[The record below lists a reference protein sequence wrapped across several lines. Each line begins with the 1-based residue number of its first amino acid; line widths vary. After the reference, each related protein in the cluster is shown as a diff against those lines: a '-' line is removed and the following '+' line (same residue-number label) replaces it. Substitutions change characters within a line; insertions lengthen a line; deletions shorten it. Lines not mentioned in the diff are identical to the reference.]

1 MLNEKE
7 PPARPKAPRPPIRLH
22 GVRQNNLKNLSLD
35 LPLGQMTVI
44 TGVSGSGKS
53 SLAFDTLYAEGS
65 RRYMESLSTYARQFL
80 EKMPRPLVD
89 AIHNVPP
96 AIALEQ
102 RNSIV
107 NNRTTVATMTEIY
120 DYLRLFFAAAGR
132 QNCKT
137 CGHDEVRTNDADSIS
152 ERILALPE
160 GTRLY
165 LLAKLPSL
173 EVVEE
178 DEEKPSK
185 SKSKAKA
192 KKKGI
197 SGSSFAGQE
206 LFKRGYQRLL
216 VGTEVIDLSTAD
228 GQIFIPDEGEAFV
241 IVDRL
246 AITAGLREDRARLLD
261 SVEQALLTGEGCL
274 EARSTDGAIKLV
286 ASQGYACAHCGDPHT
301 PPNAALF
308 SSNSP
313 LGACQT
319 CSGFGE
325 ILELDEEL
333 VVPDRARSLRDG
345 AVDPL
350 SKPSYKDWE
359 KEMLK
364 AMEKRGVPAY
374 TRYKDLKAGDRTF
387 LWEGGGDYPGIRG
400 YFDQLKPWKYKL
412 HVRVFIR
419 RFQSLRQCPDCKGSR
434 LSATPLRF
442 RVADKN
448 VAEVLEFTMKEGL
461 EWFSHLDIS
470 ALDRKKVKE
479 VLRQICER
487 LDFLCH
493 VGVGYLKLSRKG
505 NTLSGGEYQRI
516 SLASQ
521 LGSKLSNTLYVLDEP
536 SIGLHPCDTDK
547 LITVMH
553 ALRDHGNTLVVVEH
567 DTSVMRSSDYLVEV
581 GPLAGTEGGEIVA
594 SGTKAEFLK
603 KRNSLTARYLS
614 GELSLS
620 KPASRRPGNG
630 SEILIKGA
638 RANNLQNV
646 DFRLP
651 LGSLVA
657 VTGVSGSGKSTIVHD
672 TLYNS
677 LARLVLHEP
686 IPSQDVGRCDSIDG
700 WDKIGNLCLLDQT
713 PIGRSSR
720 SNTATYIKM
729 YDEIRRLMAQ
739 QATAARRHLTPT
751 DFSFNVDG
759 GRCPTCKGEG
769 FVEVDMHFM
778 ADVRLLCDDCEGKRF
793 KKHVLEVQFRGKNID
808 EILHTTIKEAQ
819 ELFAESPAIVE
830 KCALLEEVGLGYLQL
845 GQPVSSLSG
854 GECQRLKIASTL
866 DEQKS
871 MGKVMPTL
879 YIFDEPTTGLHI
891 HDVKK
896 LVEVFHRLVNKGHTV
911 LFIEH
916 NMDLVAQADWVID
929 IGPGGGDAGGSV
941 IAEGNPEKIAKAR
954 GSITAP
960 YLAAVLAGN
969 GNSLATGE
977 EFLHVPRDKK
987 PK

>member
-1 MLNEKE
+1 MPNLIEGAN
-7 PPARPKAPRPPIRLH
+7 PPIRLQ
-22 GVRQNNLKNLSLD
+22 GVRQNNLKNINLD
-35 LPLGQMTVI
+35 LPLGKMTVI

-80 EKMPRPLVD
+80 EKMPRPEVT

-120 DYLRLFFAAAGR
+120 DYLRLLYSAAGK
-132 QNCKT
+132 QNCRN
-137 CGHDEVRTNDADSIS
+137 CGHDAVRMNDADSIAD
-152 ERILALPE
+152 RILALPE
-160 GTRLY
+160 GTKLY
-165 LLAKLPSL
+165 LLAKFPSF
-173 EVVEE
+173 ETEE
-178 DEEKPSK
+178 EPEAKT
-185 SKSKAKA
+185 KAQKARA
-192 KKKGI
+192 KKKAAKAGVAF
-197 SGSSFAGQE
+197 GGQE

-216 VGTEVIDLSTAD
+216 VNGEVIDLSTAE
-228 GQIFIPDEGEAFV
+228 GQIFLPNAEEAFV
-241 IVDRL
+241 VVDRL
-246 AITAGLREDRARLLD
+246 AVSASLREDRARLGD
-261 SVEQALLTGEGCL
+261 SIEQALLIGEGRL
-274 EARSTDGAIKLV
+274 EARSPDAKVRLKAT
-286 ASQGYACAHCGDPHT
+286 QGYACADCGELHT

-325 ILELDEEL
+325 TLELDEEL
-333 VVPDRARSLRDG
+333 IVPDRAKSLRDG

-364 AMEKRGVPAY
+364 AMEKRGVAPY
-374 TRYKDLKAGDRTF
+374 TRYKDLSEKQRAL
-387 LWEGGGDYPGIRG
+387 LWEGDGDFPGIRG

-419 RFQSLRQCPDCKGSR
+419 RFQSLRTCPDCKGSR
-434 LSATPLRF
+434 LSEAPLRF
-442 RVADKN
+442 RVGGKN
-448 VAEVLEFTMKEGL
+448 VAEVLDLTMREACD
-461 EWFSHLDIS
+461 WFRDLDIP
-470 ALDRKKVKE
+470 AAERKKIKE
-479 VLRQICER
+479 VLRQIAER
-487 LDFLCH
+487 LEFLCL

-536 SIGLHPCDTDK
+536 SIGLHPSDTDK
-547 LITVMH
+547 LIQVIH
-553 ALRDHGNTLVVVEH
+553 ALRNHGNTVVVVEH
-567 DTSVMRSSDYLVEV
+567 DTSVMKSADFLVEV

-594 SGTKAEFLK
+594 AGAKADFLK
-603 KRNSLTARYLS
+603 KRHSLTARYLS
-614 GELSLS
+614 GELSLA
-620 KPASRRPGNG
+620 KPRARRAGNG
-630 SEILIKGA
+630 HTIAVRGCREH
-638 RANNLQNV
+638 NLKNV
-646 DFRLP
+646 DLEIP
-651 LGSLVA
+651 LGKLVA
-657 VTGVSGSGKSTIVHD
+657 VTGVSGSGKSTLVHD
-672 TLYNS
+672 TLFLS
-677 LARLVLHEP
+677 LARLVLHDP
-686 IPSQDVGRCDSIDG
+686 VPSHEIGRNDGVDG
-700 WDKIGNLCLLDQT
+700 WEKIGNLLLLDQT

-729 YDEIRRLMAQ
+729 YDEIRRLLAS
-739 QATAARRHLTPT
+739 QASAARRHLTPT

-793 KKHVLEVQFRGKNID
+793 KKHVLEVQYRGKNID
-808 EILHTTIKEAQ
+808 EILHTTVKEGK
-819 ELFAESPAIVE
+819 ELFAESPTLVE

-845 GQPVSSLSG
+845 GQSVSSLSG

-866 DEQKS
+866 DEQKAQ
-871 MGKVMPTL
+871 GKVAPTL

-891 HDVKK
+891 HDVKR
-896 LVEVFHRLVNKGHTV
+896 LVDVFHRLVDRGHTV

-929 IGPGGGDAGGSV
+929 IGPGGGGAGGNIV
-941 IAEGNPEKIAKAR
+941 AEGTPEKIAKTK
-954 GSITAP
+954 GSVTAP
-960 YLAAVLAGN
+960 YLDGVLRAGH
-969 GNSLATGE
+969 A
-977 EFLHVPRDKK
+977 
-987 PK
+987 

>member
-1 MLNEKE
+1 MQTSHS
-7 PPARPKAPRPPIRLH
+7 RPPIRML
-22 GVRQNNLKNLSLD
+22 GVRQNNLKNVHLD
-35 LPLGQMTVI
+35 LPLGKMTVI

-80 EKMPRPLVD
+80 EKMPRPEVE

-120 DYLRLFFAAAGR
+120 DYLRLLFSAAGQ
-132 QNCKT
+132 QNCKN
-137 CGHDEVRTNDADSIS
+137 CGFDTVRMNDADSIS
-152 ERILALPE
+152 ERILALPN
-160 GTRLY
+160 GTRTY
-165 LLAKLPSL
+165 LLAKLPNFENEE
-173 EVVEE
+173 EVEA
-178 DEEKPSK
+178 KTKAQKKRASK
-185 SKSKAKA
+185 KAAKA
-192 KKKGI
+192 GTA
-197 SGSSFAGQE
+197 FAGQE

-216 VGTEVIDLSTAD
+216 VKGEVIDLSTAE
-228 GQIFIPDEGEAFV
+228 GQIYIPDLEEAFV

-246 AITAGLREDRARLLD
+246 AIGDSLREDRARLLD
-261 SVEQALLTGEGCL
+261 SIEQALLIGEGRL
-274 EARSTDGAIKLV
+274 EVRSANGLIRLK
-286 ASQGYACAHCGDPHT
+286 ASQGYSCAQCGEPHS

-333 VVPDRARSLRDG
+333 VVPDRAKSLRDG
-345 AVDPL
+345 AIDPL

-359 KEMLK
+359 KEMLR

-374 TRYKDLKAGDRTF
+374 TRYKDLKAAQRTL
-387 LWEGGGDYPGIRG
+387 LWEGDGDFPGIRG

-419 RFQSLRQCPDCKGSR
+419 RFQSLRTCPDCMGSR
-434 LSATPLRF
+434 LSETPLRF
-442 RVADKN
+442 RVGGKN
-448 VAEVLEFTMKEGL
+448 VAEVLELTMREACD
-461 EWFSHLDIS
+461 WFRTMEIPVQE
-470 ALDRKKVKE
+470 RKKIKE
-479 VLRQICER
+479 VLRQIEER
-487 LDFLCH
+487 LEFLCL
-493 VGVGYLKLSRKG
+493 VGVGYLKLNRKG

-536 SIGLHPCDTDK
+536 SIGLHPSDTDK
-547 LITVMH
+547 LIQVIH
-553 ALRDHGNTLVVVEH
+553 ALRDHGNTVVVVEH
-567 DTSVMRSSDYLVEV
+567 DTSVMRSADFLVEV

-594 SGTKAEFLK
+594 SGAKASFLK
-603 KRNSLTARYLS
+603 EKHSLTARYLS
-614 GELSLS
+614 GELSLA
-620 KPASRRPGNG
+620 KPRARRSGNG
-630 SEILIKGA
+630 QEIVVRGA
-638 RANNLQNV
+638 REHNLQNV
-646 DFRLP
+646 DFHLP
-651 LGSLVA
+651 LGKLVA
-657 VTGVSGSGKSTIVHD
+657 VTGVSGSGKSTLVHD
-672 TLYNS
+672 TLFNS
-677 LARLVLHEP
+677 LARVVLHEP
-686 IPSQDVGRCDSIDG
+686 IPSHEVGKNDG
-700 WDKIGNLCLLDQT
+700 IEGWEKIGNLCLLDQT

-729 YDEIRRLMAQ
+729 YDEIRRLMAS
-739 QATAARRHLTPT
+739 QAGAARRHLTPT

-808 EILHTTIKEAQ
+808 EILHTTVKDAK
-819 ELFAESPAIVE
+819 ELFAESPALVE
-830 KCALLEEVGLGYLQL
+830 KCVLLEEVGLGYLQL
-845 GQPVSSLSG
+845 GQSVSSLSG
-854 GECQRLKIASTL
+854 GECQRLKIAATL

-871 MGKVMPTL
+871 QSKTLPTL
-879 YIFDEPTTGLHI
+879 YIFDEPTTGLHM
-891 HDVKK
+891 HDIKK
-896 LVEVFHRLVNKGHTV
+896 LVEVFQRLVDRGHTV

-929 IGPGGGDAGGSV
+929 IGPGGGGAGGTIV
-941 IAEGNPEKIAKAR
+941 AQGTPEKIAKSK
-954 GSITAP
+954 GSITAA
-960 YLAAVLAGN
+960 YLEGVLKAGH
-969 GNSLATGE
+969 A
-977 EFLHVPRDKK
+977 
-987 PK
+987 

>member
-1 MLNEKE
+1 MHPEKE
-7 PPARPKAPRPPIRLH
+7 PTRPGKERPPIRLH
-22 GVRQNNLKNLSLD
+22 GVRQNNLKNVSLD
-35 LPLGQMTVI
+35 LPLGRMTVI

-80 EKMPRPLVD
+80 EKMPRPEVE

-120 DYLRLFFAAAGR
+120 DYLRLLFAAAGH
-132 QNCKT
+132 QNCRA
-137 CGHDEVRTNDADSIS
+137 CGHDSVKMNDSESIS
-152 ERILALPE
+152 ERILALPN

-165 LLAKLPSL
+165 LLAKLPSF
-173 EVVEE
+173 ENEE
-178 DEEKPSK
+178 AEPAKK
-185 SKSKAKA
+185 GKGKAKPTKSAA
-192 KKKGI
+192 KRQAKGVT
-197 SGSSFAGQE
+197 GSSFAGQE
-206 LFKRGYQRLL
+206 LFQRGYQRLL
-216 VGTEVIDLSTAD
+216 VNNEVIDLSTAE
-228 GQIFIPDEGEAFV
+228 GQIFVPDREEAYV

-246 AITAGLREDRARLLD
+246 AVGDSLREDRARLMD
-261 SVEQALLTGEGCL
+261 SIEQALLTGEGRL
-274 EARSTDGAIKLV
+274 EARSPDGAVRLK
-286 ASQGYACAHCGDPHT
+286 ATAGYACAHCGEPHT

-325 ILELDEEL
+325 VLELDEEL
-333 VVPDRARSLRDG
+333 VVPDRAKSLRDG

-364 AMEKRGVPAY
+364 AMEKRGVPAF
-374 TRYKDLKAGDRTF
+374 TRYKDLKPAQRTLLWDGD
-387 LWEGGGDYPGIRG
+387 GDFPGIKG
-400 YFDQLKPWKYKL
+400 YFEQLKPWKYKL

-419 RFQSLRQCPDCKGSR
+419 RYQSQRTCPACRGSR
-434 LSATPLRF
+434 LSDTPLRF
-442 RVADKN
+442 RVGGKN
-448 VAEVLEFTMKEGL
+448 VAEVLELTMRDARD
-461 EWFSHLDIS
+461 WFSSVDLP
-470 ALDRKKVKE
+470 AQDRKRSKE
-479 VLRQICER
+479 VLRQISER
-487 LDFLCH
+487 LDFLCL
-493 VGVGYLKLSRKG
+493 VGVGYLRMNRKG

-536 SIGLHPCDTDK
+536 SIGLHPSDTDK
-547 LITVMH
+547 LISVMH

-567 DTSVMRSSDYLVEV
+567 DTSVMKSSDFLVEV
-581 GPLAGTEGGEIVA
+581 GPLAGAEGGEIVA
-594 SGTKAEFLK
+594 AGPKAEFLK
-603 KRNSLTARYLS
+603 KRTSLTARYLN
-614 GELSLS
+614 GELTLP
-620 KPASRRPGNG
+620 KPKARRTGKG
-630 SEILIKGA
+630 DAITVTGA
-638 RANNLQNV
+638 RSHNLRGV
-646 DFRLP
+646 DFRVP
-651 LGSLVA
+651 LGLLVA
-657 VTGVSGSGKSTIVHD
+657 VTGVSGSGKSTLVHD
-672 TLYNS
+672 TLYKS

-686 IPSQDVGRCDSIDG
+686 IPSYEVGKCDALEG
-700 WDKIGNLCLLDQT
+700 WERIGNLCLLDQT

-729 YDEIRRLMAQ
+729 YDEIRRILAQ
-739 QATAARRHLTPT
+739 QTSAARRHLTPT

-759 GRCPTCKGEG
+759 GRCATCKGEG

-793 KKHVLEVQFRGKNID
+793 KKHVLEVQYRGKNVD
-808 EILHTTIKEAQ
+808 EILHTTVKEAKD
-819 ELFAESPAIVE
+819 LFVESPAIVE

-845 GQPVSSLSG
+845 GQSVSSLSG

-866 DEQKS
+866 DEQKLA
-871 MGKVMPTL
+871 GKTLPTL

-896 LVEVFHRLVNKGHTV
+896 LVEVFHKLVDKGHTV

-929 IGPGGGDAGGSV
+929 VGPGGGDAGGKIV
-941 IAEGNPEKIAKAR
+941 AEGPPEKIAKAK
-954 GSITAP
+954 GSITAQ
-960 YLAAVLAGN
+960 YL
-969 GNSLATGE
+969 
-977 EFLHVPRDKK
+977 
-987 PK
+987 

>member
-1 MLNEKE
+1 ME
-7 PPARPKAPRPPIRLH
+7 RPPIQLH
-22 GVRQNNLKNLSLD
+22 GVRQNNLKNVSLD
-35 LPLGQMTVI
+35 LPLGRMTVI

-80 EKMPRPLVD
+80 EKMPRPEVE

-120 DYLRLFFAAAGR
+120 DYLRLLFAAAGH
-132 QNCKT
+132 QNCKA
-137 CGHDEVRTNDADSIS
+137 CGHDSVRMNDAESIA
-152 ERILALPE
+152 ERILKLPD
-160 GTRLY
+160 GTKLY
-165 LLAKLPSL
+165 LLATLPAP
-173 EVVEE
+173 ETPEE
-178 DEEKPSK
+178 EEK
-185 SKSKAKA
+185 SKSKAKQR
-192 KKKGI
+192 KKGI
-197 SGSSFAGQE
+197 AGSSFAGQE

-216 VGTEVIDLSTAD
+216 VNGELVDLSTAE
-228 GQIFIPDEGEAFV
+228 GQIFIPDREEAFV
-241 IVDRL
+241 VVDRL
-246 AITAGLREDRARLLD
+246 VVSASLREDRARLFD
-261 SVEQALLTGEGCL
+261 SVEQALLTGEGRL
-274 EARSTDGAIKLV
+274 EARSPDGSLRLKAT
-286 ASQGYACAHCGDPHT
+286 QGYACADCGEPHT

-350 SKPSYKDWE
+350 AKPSYRDWE
-359 KEMLK
+359 KEMLR
-364 AMEKRGVPAY
+364 ALEKRGVPSY
-374 TRYKDLKAGDRTF
+374 TRYKDLKPAQRTL
-387 LWEGGGDYPGIRG
+387 LWEGDGDFPGIRG

-419 RFQSLRQCPDCKGSR
+419 RYQSLRTCPDCRGSR
-434 LSATPLRF
+434 LAEAPLRF
-442 RVADKN
+442 RVGGKN
-448 VAEVLEFTMKEGL
+448 VAEVLELTMKEACD
-461 EWFSHLDIS
+461 WFESVELP
-470 ALDRKKVKE
+470 AQDRKASKE
-479 VLRQICER
+479 VLRQISER
-487 LDFLCH
+487 LEFLCR
-493 VGVGYLKLSRKG
+493 VGVGYLRLNRKG

-536 SIGLHPCDTDK
+536 SIGLHPSDTDK
-547 LITVMH
+547 LISVMH
-553 ALRDHGNTLVVVEH
+553 QLRDHGNTLVVVEH
-567 DTSVMRSSDYLVEV
+567 DTSVMRSSDFLVEV
-581 GPLAGTEGGEIVA
+581 GPLAGAEGGEIVA
-594 SGTKAEFLK
+594 AGPKAEFLK
-603 KRNSLTARYLS
+603 KRASLTAKYLN
-614 GELSLS
+614 GELALP
-620 KPASRRPGNG
+620 KPKARRSGNG
-630 SEILIKGA
+630 STVAVLGA
-638 RANNLQNV
+638 RSHNLQSA
-646 DFRLP
+646 DFRVP
-651 LGSLVA
+651 LGMLVA
-657 VTGVSGSGKSTIVHD
+657 VTGVSGSGKSTLVHD

-686 IPSQDVGRCDSIDG
+686 IPSHEVGKCDAVEG
-700 WDKIGNLCLLDQT
+700 WEKIGNLCLLDQT

-729 YDEIRRLMAQ
+729 YDEIRRLMAS
-739 QATAARRHLTPT
+739 QAGAARRHLTPT

-759 GRCPTCKGEG
+759 GRCATCKGEG

-793 KKHVLEVQFRGKNID
+793 KKHVLEVEYRGKNID
-808 EILHTTIKEAQ
+808 QILHTTVKEAKV
-819 ELFAESPAIVE
+819 LFAESPAIVE
-830 KCALLEEVGLGYLQL
+830 KCNLLEEVGLGYLQL
-845 GQPVSSLSG
+845 GQSVSSLSG

-866 DEQKS
+866 DEQMS
-871 MGKVMPTL
+871 AGGASNNRPAGKVPPTL

-896 LVEVFHRLVNKGHTV
+896 LVEVFHSLVDKGHTV

-916 NMDLVAQADWVID
+916 NMDLVAQADWIID
-929 IGPGGGDAGGSV
+929 VGPGGGDAGGRIV
-941 IAEGNPEKIAKAR
+941 AEGPPEKLAKSR
-954 GSITAP
+954 GSVTAP
-960 YLAAVLAGN
+960 YLAAALSGRAQ
-969 GNSLATGE
+969 
-977 EFLHVPRDKK
+977 
-987 PK
+987 

>member
-1 MLNEKE
+1 MQTEN
-7 PPARPKAPRPPIRLH
+7 RPPIQLH
-22 GVRQNNLKNLSLD
+22 GVKQNNLKNVSLD
-35 LPLGQMTVI
+35 LPLGRMTVI

-80 EKMPRPLVD
+80 EKMPRPEVE

-120 DYLRLFFAAAGR
+120 DYLRLLFASSGH
-132 QNCKT
+132 QNCRA
-137 CGHDEVRTNDADSIS
+137 CGHDSVRTNDAESIS
-152 ERILALPE
+152 ERFLALPD
-160 GTRLY
+160 GTKLY
-165 LLAKLPSL
+165 LLAKMPLQEASTDDD
-173 EVVEE
+173 E
-178 DEEKPSK
+178 DAKLKASK
-185 SKSKAKA
+185 TKGRSRSEATLGNKRAR
-192 KKKGI
+192 KGI
-197 SGSSFAGQE
+197 KGSSFAGQD
-206 LFKRGYQRLL
+206 LFRRGYQRLL
-216 VGTEVIDLSTAD
+216 VKGEVIDLSTAE
-228 GQIFIPDEGEAFV
+228 GQIFIPEDEDAFV

-246 AITAGLREDRARLLD
+246 AITPSMREDRARLFD
-261 SVEQALLTGEGCL
+261 SVEQALLTGEGKL
-274 EARSTDGAIKLV
+274 EARSPDGTLKLK
-286 ASQGYACAHCGDPHT
+286 AAAGYACADCGEIHT

-325 ILELDEEL
+325 VLELDEEL

-350 SKPSYKDWE
+350 AKPSYRDWE
-359 KEMLK
+359 KEMLR

-374 TRYKDLKAGDRTF
+374 TRYKDLKAAQRTLLWDGD
-387 LWEGGGDYPGIRG
+387 GDFPGIKG

-419 RFQSLRQCPDCKGSR
+419 RYQSLRTCPDCRGSR
-434 LSATPLRF
+434 LAEAPLRF
-442 RVADKN
+442 RVGDKN
-448 VAEVLEFTMKEGL
+448 VAEVLELTMKESRD
-461 EWFSHLDIS
+461 WFKNVSLP
-470 ALDRKKVKE
+470 ATDRKKSKE
-479 VLRQICER
+479 VLRQISER
-487 LDFLCH
+487 LDFLCS
-493 VGVGYLKLSRKG
+493 VGVGYLRLNRKG

-536 SIGLHPCDTDK
+536 SIGLHPSDTDK
-547 LITVMH
+547 LIEVMH
-553 ALRDHGNTLVVVEH
+553 QLRDHGNTLVVVEH
-567 DTSVMRSSDYLVEV
+567 DTSVMRSSDFLVEV
-581 GPLAGTEGGEIVA
+581 GPLAGAEGGEIVA
-594 SGTKAEFLK
+594 AGPKAEFLK
-603 KRNSLTARYLS
+603 KRNSLTAKYLN
-614 GELSLS
+614 GELALPR
-620 KPASRRPGNG
+620 PASRRPGNG
-630 SEILIKGA
+630 HAVSVKGA
-638 RANNLQNV
+638 RSHNLRGV
-646 DFRLP
+646 DFKVP
-651 LGSLVA
+651 LGMLVA
-657 VTGVSGSGKSTIVHD
+657 VTGVSGSGKSTLVHD

-686 IPSQDVGRCDSIDG
+686 IPSHEVGKCDGVDG
-700 WDKIGNLCLLDQT
+700 WERVGNLCLLDQT

-729 YDEIRRLMAQ
+729 YDEIRRLLAAQ
-739 QATAARRHLTPT
+739 AGAARRHLTPT

-759 GRCPTCKGEG
+759 GRCATCKGEG

-793 KKHVLEVQFRGKNID
+793 KKHVLEVEYRGKNVD
-808 EILHTTIKEAQ
+808 QILHTTVKEAKQ
-819 ELFAESPAIVE
+819 LFAESPSIVE
-830 KCALLEEVGLGYLQL
+830 KCHLLEEVGLGYLQL
-845 GQPVSSLSG
+845 GQSVSSLSG

-866 DEQKS
+866 DEQKAA
-871 MGKVMPTL
+871 GKTMPTL

-896 LVEVFHRLVNKGHTV
+896 LVEVFHSLVNKGHTV

-929 IGPGGGDAGGSV
+929 VGPGGGDAGGTIV
-941 IAEGNPEKIAKAR
+941 AEGTPEKLAKAK
-954 GSITAP
+954 GSVTAP
-960 YLAAVLAGN
+960 FLAAAL
-969 GNSLATGE
+969 
-977 EFLHVPRDKK
+977 K
-987 PK
+987 

>member
-1 MLNEKE
+1 MQPRNE
-7 PPARPKAPRPPIRLH
+7 RPPIRLT
-22 GVRQNNLKNLSLD
+22 GVRQNNLKNFDLD

-80 EKMPRPLVD
+80 EKMPRPLVET
-89 AIHNVPP
+89 IHNVPP

-120 DYLRLFFAAAGR
+120 DYLRLLFSAAGQ
-132 QNCKT
+132 QNCKA
-137 CGHDEVRTNDADSIS
+137 CGHDVVRMNDADSIS
-152 ERILALPE
+152 ERLLALPD
-160 GTRLY
+160 GTKLY
-165 LLAKLPSL
+165 LLAKFPTL
-173 EVVEE
+173 ESEPDEE
-178 DEEKPSK
+178 DGKRSK

-192 KKKGI
+192 KKKGVT
-197 SGSSFAGQE
+197 GSTFGGQE

-216 VGTEVIDLSTAD
+216 VNGEVIDLSTAE
-228 GQIFIPDEGEAFV
+228 GQIYIPATEEAFV
-241 IVDRL
+241 MVDRL
-246 AITAGLREDRARLLD
+246 VVGGSMREDRARLLD
-261 SVEQALLTGEGCL
+261 SIEQALLIGEGRL
-274 EARSTDGAIKLV
+274 EARSPDAKVRLKAT
-286 ASQGYACAHCGDPHT
+286 QGYSCAQCGELHS

-313 LGACQT
+313 LGACVT

-325 ILELDEEL
+325 VLELDEEL
-333 VVPDRARSLRDG
+333 IVPDRAKALRDG

-364 AMEKRGVPAY
+364 ALEKRGIPGY
-374 TRYKDLKAGDRTF
+374 TRYKDLKPAQHKL
-387 LWEGGGDYPGIRG
+387 LWEGDGDFPGIHG
-400 YFDQLKPWKYKL
+400 YFEQLKPWKYKL

-419 RFQSLRQCPDCKGSR
+419 RFQTLRTCPDCRGSR
-434 LSATPLRF
+434 LAEAPLRF
-442 RVADKN
+442 RVAGKN
-448 VAEVLEFTMKEGL
+448 VAEVLELTMREAL
-461 EWFSHLDIS
+461 DWFRSVDLP
-470 ALDRKKVKE
+470 ATDRKKTKE

-487 LDFLCH
+487 LDFLNL
-493 VGVGYLKLSRKG
+493 VGVGYLKLNRKG

-536 SIGLHPCDTDK
+536 SIGLHPSDTDK
-547 LITVMH
+547 LIKVIH

-567 DTSVMRSSDYLVEV
+567 DTSVMRSADYLVEV
-581 GPLAGTEGGEIVA
+581 GPLAGAEGGEIVA
-594 SGTKAEFLK
+594 SGAKADFLK
-603 KRNSLTARYLS
+603 KRQSLTARYLS
-614 GELSLS
+614 GELTLPKRS
-620 KPASRRPGNG
+620 SRRSGNG
-630 SEILIKGA
+630 HEITVKGC
-638 RANNLQNV
+638 REHNLQSV
-646 DFRLP
+646 DLSIP
-651 LGSLVA
+651 LGKLVA
-657 VTGVSGSGKSTIVHD
+657 VTGVSGSGKSTLVHD
-672 TLYNS
+672 TLFNA

-686 IPSQDVGRCDSIDG
+686 IPSHEVGKHESIKG
-700 WDKIGNLCLLDQT
+700 WEKITNLLLLDQT

-729 YDEIRRLMAQ
+729 YDEIRRIMAT
-739 QATAARRHLTPT
+739 QASSARRHLTPT

-759 GRCPTCKGEG
+759 GRCATCKGEG

-778 ADVRLLCDDCEGKRF
+778 ADVRLICDDCEGKRF

-808 EILHTTIKEAQ
+808 EILHTTVREAKD
-819 ELFAESPAIVE
+819 LFAESPSIVE
-830 KCALLEEVGLGYLQL
+830 KCTLLEEVGLGYLQL
-845 GQPVSSLSG
+845 GQSVSSLSG

-866 DEQKS
+866 DEQKAA
-871 MGKVMPTL
+871 GKTLPTL

-896 LVEVFHRLVNKGHTV
+896 LMDVFHRLVDRGHTV

-929 IGPGGGDAGGSV
+929 VGPGGGSAGGRV
-941 IAEGNPEKIAKAR
+941 VVEGTPEKVAKSKGSVTSEYLDGVLRGAR
-954 GSITAP
+954 A
-960 YLAAVLAGN
+960 
-969 GNSLATGE
+969 
-977 EFLHVPRDKK
+977 
-987 PK
+987 

>member
-1 MLNEKE
+1 ME
-7 PPARPKAPRPPIRLH
+7 PRKTRPPIRLT
-22 GVRQNNLKNLSLD
+22 GVKQNNLKNVSLD
-35 LPLGQMTVI
+35 IPLGKMTVI

-80 EKMPRPLVD
+80 EKMPRPDVES
-89 AIHNVPP
+89 IHNVPP

-120 DYLRLFFAAAGR
+120 DYLRLFYAAAGH
-132 QNCKT
+132 QTCKA
-137 CGHDEVRTNDADSIS
+137 CGHDTVKMNDADSIS
-152 ERILALPE
+152 DRILALPE
-160 GTRLY
+160 GTKLY
-165 LLAKLPSL
+165 LLAKIPPL
-173 EVVEE
+173 EQPLDE
-178 DEEKPSK
+178 DDEAAAIKK
-185 SKSKAKA
+185 SKSKKKE
-192 KKKGI
+192 KKKGVA
-197 SGSSFAGQE
+197 GTSFAGQDM
-206 LFKRGYQRLL
+206 FKRGFQRLL
-216 VGTEVIDLSTAD
+216 VNGEVIDLSTAE
-228 GQIFIPDEGEAFV
+228 GQIFIPDLEEAFV

-246 AITAGLREDRARLLD
+246 AVTASAREDRSRTLD
-261 SVEQALLTGEGCL
+261 SVEQAILTGEGRI
-274 EARSTDGAIKLV
+274 EARSVDGKISLKAT
-286 ASQGYACAHCGDPHT
+286 AGYSCANCGEPHT

-325 ILELDEEL
+325 VLELDEEL

-364 AMEKRGVPAY
+364 AAERKGIPAY
-374 TRYKDLKAGDRTF
+374 TRYKDLKAADRTF
-387 LWEGGGDYPGIRG
+387 LWDGDGTFPGIRG
-400 YFDQLKPWKYKL
+400 YFEQLKPWKYKL

-419 RFQSLRQCPDCKGSR
+419 RFQSLRICPDCKGSR
-434 LSATPLRF
+434 LSQAPLRF

-448 VAEVLEFTMKEGL
+448 IAEVLELTML
-461 EWFSHLDIS
+461 ESLAWF
-470 ALDRKKVKE
+470 RKVELNPSDKKAVKE

-487 LDFLCH
+487 LDFLAH
-493 VGVGYLKLSRKG
+493 VGVGYLKLNRKG

-547 LITVMH
+547 LIIVMH

-581 GPLAGTEGGEIVA
+581 GPFAGTEGGNIVA
-594 SGTKAEFLK
+594 QGTQSEFLK
-603 KRNSLTARYLS
+603 KRASLTARYLS
-614 GELSLS
+614 GELTLPLP
-620 KPASRRPGNG
+620 KSRREGNG
-630 SEILIKGA
+630 HFIEIKGA
-638 RANNLQNV
+638 RANNLLDVNV
-646 DFRLP
+646 KIP
-651 LGSLVA
+651 LGMLVG
-657 VTGVSGSGKSTIVHD
+657 VTGVSGSGKSTLIHD

-686 IPSQDVGRCDSIDG
+686 IPSQEVGKCDSIDG
-700 WDKIGNLCLLDQT
+700 WDQIGNLCLLDQT

-759 GRCPTCKGEG
+759 GRCATCKGEG

-793 KKHVLEVQFRGKNID
+793 KKHVLEVQYRGKNID

-819 ELFAESPAIVE
+819 ELFAENASIVE

-866 DEQKS
+866 DEQKAS
-871 MGKVMPTL
+871 GKAMPTL

-896 LVEVFHRLVNKGHTV
+896 LVEVLHRLVSKGHTV

-929 IGPGGGDAGGSV
+929 IGPGGGDAGGKLM
-941 IAEGNPEKIAKAR
+941 AEGTPETVASTK

-960 YLAAVLAGN
+960 YLAQALEPNA
-969 GNSLATGE
+969 
-977 EFLHVPRDKK
+977 PRGRA
-987 PK
+987 